1 MLNTMISLLRPIA
14 DASRPAVLRIGV
26 GAYSVTQQV
35 RRRKMFRSLH
45 RQDPKRFKPVGVVSV
60 LKRPLPPRVADAVLD
75 LSLVTNV
82 LATAGVAHRITGPAN
97 AALQWWTLT
106 YRNSWGMIFHH
117 DNMMLL
123 HQSVLGVT
131 RSADSLS
138 VDALLRDGELLPER
152 SGRTYGAVAPAM
164 NVATCAIY
172 LISGVA
178 KVRSPRGWKW
188 ASGDTL
194 RDQIAADAL
203 RKEVFGSTP
212 PETARHVESSGT
224 PFGVLAAVSL
234 AVELGAPAAL
244 AHPRLGQLFA
254 VGAWGMH
261 WGIRRMMGIKFSY
274 NTSGVAYLSFF
285 PWGLPSS
292 DSHAHLTG
300 SSS

>member
-1 MLNTMISLLRPIA
+1 MLNTVISLLRPVA
-14 DASRPAVLRIGV
+14 DASRPAVLRVGV
-26 GAYSVTQQV
+26 GAYALSQQL
-35 RRRKMFRSLH
+35 RRRRMFRTLH
-45 RQDPKRFKPVGVVSV
+45 RQDPQRFRPVGVVSV

-82 LATAGVAHRITGPAN
+82 LATAGVAHRITGPVN

-117 DNMMLL
+117 DNLMLL
-123 HQSVLGVT
+123 HQTVLGAT

-152 SGRTYGAVAPAM
+152 SGRAYGAVAPAM
-164 NVATCAIY
+164 NVATSAVY
-172 LISGVA
+172 LLSGVA

-203 RKEVFGSTP
+203 RKEVFGSKP
-212 PETARHVESSGT
+212 PETARHLRSSRT
-224 PFGVLAAVSL
+224 PFGILAAVSL
-234 AVELGAPAAL
+234 VVELGAPAAL

-254 VGAWGMH
+254 VGACGMH

-285 PWGLPSS
+285 PWTLPSS
-292 DSHAHLTG
+292 TSHASLTDM
-300 SSS
+300 SS